1 MARENRNIS
10 ENVLAESNETKVRNS
25 RVIIVSNYFN
35 IPIPGRITVITE
47 TFHDELIV
55 IEFFRSKV

>member
-47 TFHDELIV
+47 TFHDE
-55 IEFFRSKV
+55 